1 MTRELIQR
9 QKYLDEALMFRD
21 SDIVKVITGIRR
33 CGKTSLLELVRN
45 QLDSENVKGRA
56 FISINLEDKRF
67 DIKTEDDL
75 YTYIEQRLSKTG
87 KTYIFID
94 EVQRIEGWHDVVN
107 SMRVAFDCD
116 IYVTGSNAFL
126 LSSDIATYLSGRY
139 VEIEMQPLTFSEY
152 LFFCGMSFASGSTGT
167 VAPDGSILTFDDL
180 FRRYLD
186 YGGMPALASFATNQK
201 SHSLYMK
208 SLYDTVIVRDIM
220 NRERPASARRI
231 TDPDLLRSICA
242 YFADNVGSMTS
253 TTKIADTLT
262 SAGRKTHHDTVRS
275 YVKALEDAY
284 IFYPVTR
291 YDIRGKEILKTLPKY
306 YAVDT
311 GLRNYLSGYRSAD
324 TGFVFENTVYLQLLF
339 EGWSVHVGKLYQKEV
354 DFVAIKDGRTRYI
367 QVTDELYSEKTRKR
381 ELEPLLAIPDAHEKM
396 IVVRQGDYQSDIE
409 GVRIIKARNF
419 FLKE

>member
-1 MTRELIQR
+1 MTQELIQR

-21 SDIVKVITGIRR
+21 SDLVKVITGIRR
-33 CGKTSLLELVRN
+33 CGKSSLLALLRDR
-45 QLDSENVKGRA
+45 LDSENIEGRA
-56 FISINLEDKRF
+56 FISVNLEDKRF
-67 DIKTEDDL
+67 NIKTEVDL

-107 SMRVAFDCD
+107 SMRVGFDCD

-152 LFFCGMSFASGSTGT
+152 LLFCGLSFAPGSTGT

-220 NRERPASARRI
+220 DRERPASARRI
-231 TDPDLLRSICA
+231 TDPDLLKSICA
-242 YFADNVGSMTS
+242 YLADNVGSMAS

-262 SAGRKTHHDTVRS
+262 SAGRKTHHGTVHS

-306 YAVDT
+306 YVVDT
-311 GLRNYLSGYRSAD
+311 GLRNYLSGYRSSD
-324 TGFVFENTVYLQLLF
+324 IGHVFENAVYLQLLF

-381 ELEPLLAIPDAHEKM
+381 EVGSLLAIPDAHEKM